1 MNKFIQKFLIWS
13 VVSTGAFN
21 TSDYYNN
28 NNNNNNNNTTTELA
42 ISTFNNTDLDLVD
55 FLFKINEGNRIIYDM
70 CELLDETYSII
81 SGTNKPSCEYN
92 ISYINNNIIYVYP
105 IKSKIRKF
113 LQDEKKN
120 FCSQQKIECGE
131 LTIIIKLLDIVNF
144 ATDLSIKIDNT
155 ITLYTN
161 LKIINFDE
169 MFNLYKNSLSNF
181 EVLTNITLAKQK
193 ANIILENE
201 KKRLRYEQSKTW
213 FGGFTDQ
220 IALYIGDPVSN
231 GLTYIGSNVGNIF
244 STTIESA
251 IPNVSLEYRAII
263 ILVLIILVKK

>member
-1 MNKFIQKFLIWS
+1 
-13 VVSTGAFN
+13 
-21 TSDYYNN
+21 
-28 NNNNNNNNTTTELA
+28 
-42 ISTFNNTDLDLVD
+42 
-55 FLFKINEGNRIIYDM
+55 
-70 CELLDETYSII
+70 
-81 SGTNKPSCEYN
+81 
-92 ISYINNNIIYVYP
+92 
-105 IKSKIRKF
+105 
-113 LQDEKKN
+113 
-120 FCSQQKIECGE
+120 
-131 LTIIIKLLDIVNF
+131 
-144 ATDLSIKIDNT
+144 
-155 ITLYTN
+155 
-161 LKIINFDE
+161 

-231 GLTYIGSNVGNIF
+231 SLTYIGSNVGNIF